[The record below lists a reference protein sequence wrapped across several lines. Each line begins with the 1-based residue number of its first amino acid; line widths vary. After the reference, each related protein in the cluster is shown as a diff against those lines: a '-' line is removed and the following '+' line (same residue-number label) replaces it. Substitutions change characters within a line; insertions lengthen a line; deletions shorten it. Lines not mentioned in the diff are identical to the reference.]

1 MSFRM
6 VGSWSQIAVR
16 CTMRND
22 LFIGLSENGWDRAPW
37 DTEPEFSPT
46 ELDILLDRRL
56 SVSDAAERVGC
67 VEHDVQRIRDA
78 HAA

>member
-1 MSFRM
+1 M
-6 VGSWSQIAVR
+6 
-16 CTMRND
+16 
-22 LFIGLSENGWDRAPW
+22 SENGWDHAPW
-37 DTEPEFSPT
+37 DAEPEFSPS

-56 SVSDAAERVGC
+56 SASDAAERIGC

>member
-1 MSFRM
+1 
-6 VGSWSQIAVR
+6 
-16 CTMRND
+16 MRND

-46 ELDILLDRRL
+46 ELDILLDSRL
-56 SVSDAAERVGC
+56 SVTDAAERVGC